1 MAKDQNY
8 GLSGRVSVA
17 TNDARTTR
25 HPRKSMS
32 TFSKSDDQ
40 EASLYDAVL
49 DEISTGR
56 LEAGQRLKVSE
67 LANRFGV
74 STSPVR
80 EVLRLLQGEG
90 FVEIHPNRGAV
101 VKQADANTIQN
112 IFEVLQL
119 LEPYFVSWFADYAQ
133 PEMIEEMEDIQR
145 RIEELPT
152 ADLIA
157 FRKLDIEF
165 HWAICRQ
172 HYNHVAADLWRKLRT
187 ALNVHGAKLRI
198 SPVRYQT
205 IMEEHRELIA
215 AFKAH
220 DAARAE
226 AAINKHVA
234 GSFTQ
239 MSQQMRALGI

>member
-1 MAKDQNY
+1 
-8 GLSGRVSVA
+8 
-17 TNDARTTR
+17 
-25 HPRKSMS
+25 MS
-32 TFSKSDDQ
+32 TIDKANEQ

-49 DEISTGR
+49 EEISTGR

-67 LANRFGV
+67 LANKFGV

-101 VKQADANTIQN
+101 VKQADANAIQN
-112 IFEVLQL
+112 TFEVLQL
-119 LEPYFVSWFADYAQ
+119 LEPYFVTWFADYAQ
-133 PEMIEEMEDIQR
+133 PEMIEEMEEIQR
-145 RIEELPT
+145 KIVALPPGELIT
-152 ADLIA
+152 
-157 FRKLDIEF
+157 FRKLDLEF
-165 HWAICRQ
+165 HWSICKR
-172 HYNHVAADLWRKLRT
+172 HYNSVAADLWKKLRV

-205 IMEEHRELIA
+205 IMEEHEELLE
-215 AFKAH
+215 AFRTH

-226 AAINKHVA
+226 AAINKHVS

-239 MSQQMRALGI
+239 MSQQMRALGL